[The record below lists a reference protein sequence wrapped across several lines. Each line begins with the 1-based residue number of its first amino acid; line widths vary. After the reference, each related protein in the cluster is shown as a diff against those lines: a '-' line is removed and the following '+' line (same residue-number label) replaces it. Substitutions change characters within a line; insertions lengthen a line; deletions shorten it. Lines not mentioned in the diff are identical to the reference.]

1 MAGVSVASQLVMPDF
16 QQCNRTEGRDY
27 QALVSQ
33 FVITNKNKKIKLKNP
48 AGAILRVAGL
58 EDTIYRGKNEEVNGW
73 GKFYLPEIVNMQVL
87 GVVEGTSC
95 TCDQLVLM
103 TCEDKNLYAYDGE
116 KLHLVASS
124 LQQLDEKKIDYP
136 ASKTYYN
143 GEAFQDMTEK
153 DWDDVRSGPVG
164 RLLEQKHQE
173 LVKANKSAL
182 LASLK

>member
-1 MAGVSVASQLVMPDF
+1 MKFCPLKKIKSD
-16 QQCNRTEGRDY
+16 
-27 QALVSQ
+27 ALVSQ

-143 GEAFQDMTEK
+143 GEAFQDMVRINHHEILQTMGDGWRTRTTGRPGKLHNEK
-153 DWDDVRSGPVG
+153 LQLCHSGKKK
-164 RLLEQKHQE
+164 LHM
-173 LVKANKSAL
+173 
-182 LASLK
+182 